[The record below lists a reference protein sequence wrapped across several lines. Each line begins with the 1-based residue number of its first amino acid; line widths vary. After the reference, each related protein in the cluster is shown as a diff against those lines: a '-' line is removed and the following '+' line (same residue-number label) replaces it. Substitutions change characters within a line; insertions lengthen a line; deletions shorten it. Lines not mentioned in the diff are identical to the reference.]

1 MKGILL
7 AGGRGTRLYPI
18 TRAVSK
24 QLLPIYDKP
33 MFYYPLCTLMQAN
46 IRDILLIT
54 TPQDMPQFKIHLGDG
69 SDLGIN
75 ISYAEQ
81 PFALGIADAL
91 RIGRR
96 FIGSD
101 RAALILGDNLF
112 IGNAI
117 YPLLSV
123 ASQEQ
128 NAVIFAQAVEHP
140 SCFGVVE
147 LDEVGSIVSLEEK
160 PMKPRSNLAVPG
172 LYFYPPDAASMA
184 GELSPSKRGEI
195 EITDLN
201 RQYLAQDRL
210 KALILNK
217 EIHWM
222 DTGSYSG
229 LLEAVNLVAQLQN
242 AQNCKIGCI
251 EETAVRMGF
260 IPKEKLC
267 VFASRLHG
275 TDYGEYLLK
284 LARA

>member
-7 AGGRGTRLYPI
+7 AAGRGTRLYPI

-69 SDLGIN
+69 SDLGLN
-75 ISYAEQ
+75 ITYAEQ

-96 FIGSD
+96 FIGNERS
-101 RAALILGDNLF
+101 ALILGDNLF
-112 IGNAI
+112 IGDALH
-117 YPLLSV
+117 PLLSI
-123 ASQEQ
+123 AAQEQ
-128 NAVIFAQAVEHP
+128 NAVIFAQAVETP
-140 SCFGVVE
+140 SSFGVVE
-147 LDEVGSIVSLEEK
+147 LDANGSILSLEEK
-160 PMKPRSNLAVPG
+160 PTKPRSNLAVPG
-172 LYFYPPDAASMA
+172 LYFYPPDVAAIA
-184 GELSPSKRGEI
+184 HGLSPSKRGEL

-201 RQYLAQDRL
+201 HIYLAQARL
-210 KALILNK
+210 KALTLKQDIL
-217 EIHWM
+217 WM
-222 DTGSYSG
+222 DTGSYAG
-229 LLEAVNLVAQLQN
+229 LLEAVNLVAQIQN
-242 AQNCKIGCI
+242 AQNIKIGCI

-267 VFASRLHG
+267 LFASRLKG

-284 LARA
+284 LAQA